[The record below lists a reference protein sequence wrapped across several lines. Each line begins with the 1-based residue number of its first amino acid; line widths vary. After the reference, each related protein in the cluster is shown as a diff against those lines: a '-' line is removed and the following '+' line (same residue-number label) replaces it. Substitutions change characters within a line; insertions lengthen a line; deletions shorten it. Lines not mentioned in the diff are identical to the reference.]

1 MIKVLTCQTDADIQG
16 GGQGFSNPTDAH
28 YQYHIEQNAYPT
40 QYDEQ
45 WYHPGIQEHHRME
58 HIFLLV
64 QKLTDIGAAATA
76 AAVILNEGSVGD
88 AQVILAQN
96 GIE

>member
-1 MIKVLTCQTDADIQG
+1 
-16 GGQGFSNPTDAH
+16 
-28 YQYHIEQNAYPT
+28 
-40 QYDEQ
+40 
-45 WYHPGIQEHHRME
+45 ME

-96 GIE
+96 GIEQDPVQVACAHAYVTVHCVFYKQRRAA